1 MKAEEIIEGLNQFL
15 EKKRAFLKIEAKG
28 FFVLQREIIP
38 HPTFKAYKQYRNT
51 LWYIK
56 GSKRDKIIQVSAT
69 QKVVN
74 TSSEEATLREVNI
87 ALYTKLIELEYTGI
101 DAFIKED
108 TTWKC
113 L

>member
-1 MKAEEIIEGLNQFL
+1 
-15 EKKRAFLKIEAKG
+15 
-28 FFVLQREIIP
+28 
-38 HPTFKAYKQYRNT
+38 
-51 LWYIK
+51 
-56 GSKRDKIIQVSAT
+56 
-69 QKVVN
+69 VN